1 VLIAPALP
9 LALIHPT
16 AWKWNSANFAYTEFY
31 EVRELG
37 VLGSFASCEAPVLSV
52 TLRSQFASVERHP

>member
-16 AWKWNSANFAYTEFY
+16 AWKWNSANVAVAEF
-31 EVRELG
+31 
-37 VLGSFASCEAPVLSV
+37 
-52 TLRSQFASVERHP
+52 